1 MKKYMFVAMS
11 ALAFSACGGTNVCE
25 DNKGAWENEM
35 KKQARQQFTGANK
48 EMLVMFGV
56 SSVDEYVNSMKFN
69 YSKAEIVKDNGS
81 NVVCKMS
88 GTTKIGEMDGPEE
101 EVMFIRDSKNSG
113 AQRLEIHEKYFKHIN
128 INTFSDAWA
137 GHTFKHIQSS
147 LPIVK
152 QKRYRTMN
160 QDGALN
166 RMAKFTEEEIISI
179 RKRRDSGENKEC
191 VYMDYS
197 DRVLKQTFDNIW
209 DNKTYKNI

>member
-11 ALAFSACGGTNVCE
+11 ALAACGGTNVCE

-101 EVMFIRDSKNSG
+101 EVMFRLVNAKSG
-113 AQRLEIHEKYFKHIN
+113 NPQLIL
-128 INTFSDAWA
+128 
-137 GHTFKHIQSS
+137 G
-147 LPIVK
+147 
-152 QKRYRTMN
+152 
-160 QDGALN
+160 
-166 RMAKFTEEEIISI
+166 
-179 RKRRDSGENKEC
+179 GE
-191 VYMDYS
+191 D
-197 DRVLKQTFDNIW
+197 F
-209 DNKTYKNI
+209 

>member
-69 YSKAEIVKDNGS
+69 YSKAEIVKDNDS

-101 EVMFIRDSKNSG
+101 EVMFRLVNAKSG
-113 AQRLEIHEKYFKHIN
+113 NPQLIL
-128 INTFSDAWA
+128 
-137 GHTFKHIQSS
+137 G
-147 LPIVK
+147 
-152 QKRYRTMN
+152 
-160 QDGALN
+160 
-166 RMAKFTEEEIISI
+166 
-179 RKRRDSGENKEC
+179 GE
-191 VYMDYS
+191 D
-197 DRVLKQTFDNIW
+197 F
-209 DNKTYKNI
+209 